1 MENFLEFKNNF
12 LICIKK
18 LALNHDIS
26 FVLNNLEDIII
37 LPIPF
42 REHRIPLAEHN
53 LSKKLAMDS
62 LEHAESNYKKFE
74 EELELRESTFSQIRE
89 LYPGFCITMKGKVSD
104 QDFEDY
110 LSFMKKCT
118 NSVFSIMSMS
128 LSEMTKEKYAEHLL
142 EKKDLVS
149 SVVDSETSCRLSKI
163 QDEFVLNELNNLDC
177 SRFDRTTQNNIVSIK
192 EELSRRL
199 EQYKLFYKLYNTKNE
214 INIDGRGIDE

>member
-1 MENFLEFKNNF
+1 MQNFLEFKNEF

-26 FVLNNLEDIII
+26 FVLNNLENIII

-42 REHRIPLAEHN
+42 RGHGIPLAEHN

-74 EELELRESTFSQIRE
+74 EELRLRESTFSQIRE
-89 LYPGFCITMKGKVSD
+89 VYPGFCITMKGKVSD
-104 QDFEDY
+104 QDYEDY
-110 LSFMKKCT
+110 FSFMRTCT
-118 NSVFSIMSMS
+118 DSVFSIMRMS

-142 EKKDLVS
+142 KKKDLVS

-163 QDEFVLNELNNLDC
+163 QDEFVLNELNNIDC
-177 SRFDRTTQNNIVSIK
+177 SRFSKSTQSNIVSIK
-192 EELSRRL
+192 EELNRRL

>member
-1 MENFLEFKNNF
+1 MKNFLEFKNEF

-42 REHRIPLAEHN
+42 REHGIPLADHN

-62 LEHAESNYKKFE
+62 LEHAETNYKKFE
-74 EELELRESTFSQIRE
+74 EELKLRESTFLQIRE
-89 LYPGFCITMKGKVSD
+89 VYPDFCITMKGKVSD

-110 LSFMKKCT
+110 LSFMRTCT
-118 NSVFSIMSMS
+118 DSVFSIMHMS
-128 LSEMTKEKYAEHLL
+128 VSEMTKEKYAEHLL

-149 SVVDSETSCRLSKI
+149 SLVDSETSCRLSKI
-163 QDEFVLNELNNLDC
+163 QDEFVLNELNNIDC
-177 SRFDRTTQNNIVSIK
+177 SRFNKSTQSNIISIK

>member
-1 MENFLEFKNNF
+1 MENFLEFKNKF
-12 LICIKK
+12 LKCIKK
-18 LALNHDIS
+18 LVLNHDIS

-42 REHRIPLAEHN
+42 RGHGISVSEHN
-53 LSKKLAMDS
+53 LNRKLATDS
-62 LEHAESNYKKFE
+62 LKHAENNFIKFE
-74 EELELRESTFSQIRE
+74 KELELRTSTFSQIRK
-89 LYPGFCITMKGKVSD
+89 LYPEFCITMKGKVSD
-104 QDFEDY
+104 KDYEDY
-110 LSFMKKCT
+110 FSFMRNCT
-118 NSVFSIMSMS
+118 DSVFSIMSMS
-128 LSEMTKEKYAEHLL
+128 LSEMAKEKYEEHLL

-149 SVVDSETSCRLSKI
+149 SVIDSEVSCRLSKI
-163 QDEFVLNELNNLDC
+163 QDEFVLNELNNIDC

>member
-1 MENFLEFKNNF
+1 
-12 LICIKK
+12 
-18 LALNHDIS
+18 
-26 FVLNNLEDIII
+26 
-37 LPIPF
+37 
-42 REHRIPLAEHN
+42 
-53 LSKKLAMDS
+53 MDS

>member
-1 MENFLEFKNNF
+1 MENFLEFKNEF
-12 LICIKK
+12 LRCIKK

-42 REHRIPLAEHN
+42 REARIPLAEHN
-53 LSKKLAMDS
+53 LSKKLATDS

-104 QDFEDY
+104 KDYEDY

>member
-1 MENFLEFKNNF
+1 
-12 LICIKK
+12 
-18 LALNHDIS
+18 
-26 FVLNNLEDIII
+26 
-37 LPIPF
+37 
-42 REHRIPLAEHN
+42 
-53 LSKKLAMDS
+53 
-62 LEHAESNYKKFE
+62 
-74 EELELRESTFSQIRE
+74 
-89 LYPGFCITMKGKVSD
+89 MKGKVSD